1 MASGQAAS
9 AVALALV
16 ALVGLVGAARL
27 DVGGVTQPGPGF
39 FPLVLSLGLLLVS
52 GVLFV
57 AALRAGRGVA
67 ALHGEPATAA
77 SPEEPA
83 AVVTDAGM
91 DSDRSGRWR
100 LAATLGALTVHV
112 LLFERV
118 GFVTATAGLLA
129 FLFAALGRYRWR
141 VALGAA
147 VVIAFA
153 ARVVF
158 DRWLQVRLPP
168 DFWGR

>member
-1 MASGQAAS
+1 MLVRQAAS
-9 AVALALV
+9 AAVLAVV
-16 ALVGLVGAARL
+16 ALVGLVGAAQL

-39 FPLVLSLGLLLVS
+39 FPLLLSCGLLVVS
-52 GVLFV
+52 AVMF
-57 AALRAGRGVA
+57 AAAVRSGHAPPPTPLPGEAAPPASAADVRAG
-67 ALHGEPATAA
+67 H
-77 SPEEPA
+77 
-83 AVVTDAGM
+83 
-91 DSDRSGRWR
+91 WR

-112 LLFERV
+112 LVFERV
-118 GFVTATAGLLA
+118 GFVTATTGLLA

-147 VVIAFA
+147 LVIGFA